1 MDIYKH
7 CQLSIPQKIIVLLKK
22 RYNQEVL
29 PLLCMVSLP
38 FSLWHTIQNSHEEAV
53 TTPSNNNN
61 PRSRPV
67 AVARE
72 TEVSLRKSS
81 YYPKMI

>member
-1 MDIYKH
+1 
-7 CQLSIPQKIIVLLKK
+7 
-22 RYNQEVL
+22 
-29 PLLCMVSLP
+29 MVSLP